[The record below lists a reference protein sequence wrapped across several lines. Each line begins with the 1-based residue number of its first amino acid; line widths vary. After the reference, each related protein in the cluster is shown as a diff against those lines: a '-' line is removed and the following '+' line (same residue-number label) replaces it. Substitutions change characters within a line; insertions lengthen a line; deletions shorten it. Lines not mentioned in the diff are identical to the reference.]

1 MFEKLDE
8 LMYAGLGAVSMTREK
23 AEKIFD
29 EYVER
34 GKADK
39 SSKSGFVKEMM
50 DNAEENR
57 KRLENMISE
66 QVKKTV
72 ENLNLAT
79 KDDISRIEGKID
91 QLNNKG

>member
-39 SSKSGFVKEMM
+39 NAKSGFVKEMM

-57 KRLENMISE
+57 KRFENMISE

-79 KDDISRIEGKID
+79 KDDIKRIEGKID